1 MKIIFWK
8 QRNTRKVLCISC
20 LFFTIFGNLQAAP
33 TTSQDPCETHYR
45 QAEVLQKA
53 KKYAK
58 ALGRYQQAITGK
70 CQDESKRAAD
80 AWRRI
85 GGIHRKE
92 RRLGKA
98 EQAYRKSLAILDKKA
113 ASPEGKSLALTLDKL
128 GALYE
133 SQRKYASAKP
143 LYRRALEIWE
153 KTLGAEDAYAA
164 TRMNALALFYMKLG
178 EYEPAAPL
186 LKRAL
191 AIREKVY
198 GPEHVYVAYSLNNL
212 SRLYSKQNDY
222 TRAEPL
228 LKRALAIKEKTRG
241 PEHLDLATTLNTL
254 ALLYNNKND
263 YARAEPLYLRA
274 LAIREKGLG
283 PEHPDTATSL
293 HNLGLLYSNLN
304 DHDRAEPLYQRA
316 LEIRKKALGPEHPRV
331 AATLNALALLYHHR
345 GEDYYDRAES
355 CYQRALAIWE
365 KTLGPEH
372 PSVATVRN
380 NLAGLYS
387 SRKNSTH
394 AEDLY
399 RDALAIQEKTLGA
412 DHPDTAATLNNL
424 AVRYNVSGDYERAE
438 EFYLRALQIAATAEQ
453 PELLW
458 LVQSNLADLLARQ
471 NYPDTAIFLGKQA
484 INTLQ
489 GLRLEISGMEKS
501 LRQSFLKDKA
511 RVYEKLADLLM
522 EQGRLLEAQQVLVML
537 KEEEY
542 FDFVDRDVEA
552 DIRET
557 QADYNLFEKKQAQQ
571 YKDVRQNLAALRRER
586 KALEQKAERSTK
598 ENARLALL
606 SAETASAKAAFGT
619 YFAQL
624 KQESG
629 QGKAVRGPEA
639 AREMI
644 GELKQLQ
651 NTLGNLGE
659 GTILLHYLMTADK
672 LRIIL
677 TTADKLL
684 AREAAVGKTELNRKI
699 LEFHQALQD
708 PLKIPLTEAYGLYQ
722 WILGPVAADLE
733 KAGAKTLMLSLDSTM
748 HYIPVAALHDGSQY
762 VAERYATATYTE
774 AARGALDR
782 KPAAKWRVA
791 GLGLSDAV
799 PGFIPLPAVEAE
811 LEGIVR
817 RGADDVDGVIDGEI
831 YLNRNFSAEIMLK
844 LLNENYPVM
853 HIASHFVFE
862 PGSEVASYLLLGNGE
877 KLTLAKIRQS
887 YNFDNLDLLTLSA
900 CDTAMGALANGRE
913 IEGFGALAQNRGA
926 KGVLATL
933 WPVNDESTGQFMQA
947 LYRNYITEK
956 SGKAEA
962 LRLAQQT
969 FIHAGRNNGQAANT
983 PGFPYHYARP
993 YYWAPF
999 ILMGNWL

>member
-1 MKIIFWK
+1 M
-8 QRNTRKVLCISC
+8 RKISC
-20 LFFTIFGNLQAAP
+20 ILYLFFTIFGNLQAAP
-33 TTSQDPCETHYR
+33 ATPQDPCEAHYR

-58 ALGRYQQAITGK
+58 ALERYQQAATGK
-70 CQDESKRAAD
+70 CQDKSKRAAD

-85 GGIHRKE
+85 GGIHRKQ
-92 RRLGKA
+92 RRPGKA
-98 EQAYRKSLAILDKKA
+98 EQAYQKSLAVQDKKA
-113 ASPEGKSLALTLDKL
+113 AGQEDKSLALTLDGL

-133 SQRKYASAKP
+133 SQHKYASAKP

-153 KTLGAEDAYAA
+153 KTLGAEDAYTA
-164 TRMNALALFYMKLG
+164 TRMNALALLCMKLG
-178 EYEPAAPL
+178 EYQAAAPL
-186 LKRAL
+186 FKRAL

-198 GPEHVYVAYSLNNL
+198 GPEHIYVAYSLNSL
-212 SRLYSKQNDY
+212 SRLYSKLNDY
-222 TRAEPL
+222 AQAEPL
-228 LKRALAIKEKTRG
+228 LKRALAIKEKARG
-241 PEHLDLATTLNTL
+241 PEHLDLAATLNTL

-263 YARAEPLYLRA
+263 YARAEPLYQRA
-274 LAIREKGLG
+274 LAIRKKNLG
-283 PEHPDTATSL
+283 PEHPDTATSS

-304 DHDRAEPLYQRA
+304 DHERAEPLYLRA
-316 LEIRKKALGPEHPRV
+316 LEIREKALGPEHPRV
-331 AATLNALALLYHHR
+331 AATLNALALLYHHQ
-345 GEDYYDRAES
+345 GTDYYDRAES
-355 CYQRALAIWE
+355 CYRRALAIWE
-365 KTLGPEH
+365 KTLGAEH

-387 SRKNSTH
+387 KQKDH
-394 AEDLY
+394 AHAAENLY

-412 DHPDTAATLNNL
+412 DHPEAAVTLNNL
-424 AVRYNVSGDYERAE
+424 AMRYNASGDYEHAE
-438 EFYLRALQIAATAEQ
+438 EFYLRALQIAVTAEQ

-458 LVQSNLADLLARQ
+458 LVQSNLANLLARQ
-471 NYPDTAIFLGKQA
+471 NYPDAAIFLGKQSV
-484 INTLQ
+484 NTLQ
-489 GLRLEISGMEKS
+489 GLRVEISGMEKS
-501 LRQSFLKDKA
+501 LRRSFLKDKA

-552 DIRET
+552 DLRET
-557 QADYNLFEKKQAQQ
+557 QADYNLLEKKQAQR
-571 YKDVRQNLAALRRER
+571 YKGVRQKLAALQQER
-586 KALEQKAERSTK
+586 KALEQNTERGAK
-598 ENARLALL
+598 ENARLAVLR
-606 SAETASAKAAFGT
+606 AETASAKEAFGT
-619 YFAQL
+619 YFAHL

-629 QGKAVRGPEA
+629 QGRTAHEPEA
-639 AREMI
+639 EMLE
-644 GELKQLQ
+644 GLKQLQ
-651 NTLGNLGE
+651 STLGNLGE
-659 GTILLHYLMTADK
+659 GTVLLHYLMTASK

-677 TTADKLL
+677 TTADKQL
-684 AREAAVGKTELNRKI
+684 AREAAAGKTELNRKI

-708 PLKIPLTEAYGLYQ
+708 PLKTPLTEAYGLYQ
-722 WILGPVAADLE
+722 WVFEPVAADLE
-733 KAGAKTLMLSLDSTM
+733 QAGAKTLMLSLDGAM

-762 VAERYATATYTE
+762 IAERYATVTYTE
-774 AARGALDR
+774 AARGTLDR
-782 KPAAKWRVA
+782 KPAARWRVA

-799 PGFIPLPAVEAE
+799 PGFIPLPAVQAE

-817 RGADDVDGVIDGEI
+817 RSSDDADGVIDGEV
-831 YLNRNFSAEIMLK
+831 YLNQDFSAETMLD
-844 LLNENYPVM
+844 LLNANYPVM

-862 PGSEVASYLLLGNGE
+862 PGSEQASYLLLGNGE
-877 KLTLAKIRQS
+877 KLTLARIRRS

-900 CDTAMGALANGRE
+900 CDTAMGELANGRE

-947 LYRNYITEK
+947 LYSNYITQK

-962 LRLAQQT
+962 LRLAQQA
-969 FIHAGRNNGQAANT
+969 FIRAGKKNEQAAGT
-983 PGFPYHYARP
+983 PGLPYHYARP